1 MELEE
6 MKALWGQMSAEV
18 EKQKA
23 ITDSLVIKM
32 TRAGYRNKISKVQVP
47 ETIGAFFC
55 AVPVLYI
62 LINIQQL
69 NTWYLLGCGISS
81 VIILFLLCFLSL
93 RSISKISGVNIS
105 KNNYKESLLQ
115 YSKAKMQF
123 VSAQKVNFYLS
134 AILMLV
140 ILPVMSKLIAGKD
153 VFKQTDVWLY
163 YVIAFPFFYPFSR
176 WVFKRYVKI
185 VSDAE
190 NILKELE

>member
-1 MELEE
+1 